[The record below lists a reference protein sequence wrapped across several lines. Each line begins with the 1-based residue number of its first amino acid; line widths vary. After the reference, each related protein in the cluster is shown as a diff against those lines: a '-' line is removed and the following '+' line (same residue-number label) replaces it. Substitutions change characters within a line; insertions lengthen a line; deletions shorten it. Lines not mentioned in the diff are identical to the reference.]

1 MQKSSSVVFAA
12 SVVVRINS
20 NCSPSAGRVA
30 PSRSV
35 PPLSYAPR
43 TLPHPS
49 APRPHPFLPG
59 SIMGGKTK
67 AAAITKK
74 AVAQRKRE
82 RAEAKKVKAFACA
95 RGAGGAL
102 SCRAGPLAAK
112 RRQPDGEPLLGA
124 RKGMCTMCCT
134 RPCDTHALNAPSCF
148 APTSSRTGSRA
159 RSSRGTAGTT
169 ILASGAD
176 PDAGQRERRDQCMD
190 QCQSS
195 VR

>member
-1 MQKSSSVVFAA
+1 
-12 SVVVRINS
+12 
-20 NCSPSAGRVA
+20 
-30 PSRSV
+30 
-35 PPLSYAPR
+35 
-43 TLPHPS
+43 
-49 APRPHPFLPG
+49 
-59 SIMGGKTK
+59 MGGKTK

-82 RAEAKKVKAFACA
+82 RAEAKKVKEAA
-95 RGAGGAL
+95 RLSRARVEREARSPAEQALWLQNEGGPMV
-102 SCRAGPLAAK
+102 SRYSV
-112 RRQPDGEPLLGA
+112 RSSA
-124 RKGMCTMCCT
+124 RKGMCTMSMSMCCT

-159 RSSRGTAGTT
+159 RCSRETAGTM

-195 VR
+195 VRQAMAPKCMK